1 MDTLPLSRAFT
12 LIEPGPVTLITT
24 NDGRKD
30 NIMTITWTMVLDFSA
45 SFAITTGPWN
55 HSFAALQETRECVI
69 AIPAADLI
77 DKVVGVG
84 TCTGADT
91 DKFEKFGFTPLK
103 AKHVQAPLIKE
114 CLANIEC
121 RVVDIVDL
129 AGEPFVALRPN
140 TLLRSQIDLAL
151 MRQGGAFR
159 PVMET
164 GSGVTACS
172 MVARG
177 VGVSISDPI
186 VARSFVGHGVVMRP
200 LSSPM
205 KLTYGFLVEP
215 ASTINPL
222 IRKMAMCVIEAVEEL
237 GGDFVTTAPFLESR
251 AFPFLAGTAGKGR
264 P

>member
-121 RVVDIVDL
+121 RVVDIVDRHSIVVL
-129 AGEPFVALRPN
+129 EGVAAYFDNARAEKRMLHAVGDGTFVVDGEKLDRREIMRAKLPAG
-140 TLLRSQIDLAL
+140 I
-151 MRQGGAFR
+151 
-159 PVMET
+159 
-164 GSGVTACS
+164 
-172 MVARG
+172 
-177 VGVSISDPI
+177 
-186 VARSFVGHGVVMRP
+186 
-200 LSSPM
+200 
-205 KLTYGFLVEP
+205 
-215 ASTINPL
+215 
-222 IRKMAMCVIEAVEEL
+222 
-237 GGDFVTTAPFLESR
+237 
-251 AFPFLAGTAGKGR
+251 
-264 P
+264 